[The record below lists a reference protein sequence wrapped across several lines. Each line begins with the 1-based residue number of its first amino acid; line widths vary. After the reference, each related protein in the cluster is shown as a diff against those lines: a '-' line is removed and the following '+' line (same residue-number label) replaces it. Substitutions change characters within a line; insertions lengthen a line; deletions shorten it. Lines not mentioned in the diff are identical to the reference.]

1 MASAERLTPTMED
14 HEKVNILM
22 VDDQPAKLLSYEVIL
37 EELGEN
43 LIKATSANEAL
54 EHLLRK
60 DIAIVLTDV
69 SMPDIDGFDLA
80 EMIRQHPRFQK
91 TAIIFISGVH
101 LSDVDRV
108 KGYRQG
114 AVDYITV
121 PVIPELLRAKVSI
134 FAELHRKRRQLEL
147 LNQQLEHR
155 VNERTRELKQRADL
169 LDLATEAIM
178 VRDPEGVIQFWN
190 SGAEELYGWP
200 REEVVGKRVDE
211 VITAKPH
218 NSNGTLQP
226 DLIDFGRWEGNLV
239 HATRDG
245 REIVVASRQAL
256 KTNGDGSGAIL
267 EINRDITATLQTEE
281 ALRRAERLAAMGRVA
296 GIIAHEINNP
306 LEAIINA
313 FYLLRDHPSLDEDAR
328 RFARLGEEELLRVAH
343 IVRQTLGFYRES
355 QHPVAIS
362 VPEILDN
369 VLELQARHFQ
379 LNRIEVEKL
388 YETDATLFG
397 FPMELKQVF
406 LNLIANAVQ
415 AMPAGGRLRLRVRDY
430 VNARTETQGI
440 CVYVGDTGAGI
451 DSEHAKQ
458 LFEPFFSTK
467 AAKGT
472 GLGLWISKGIVQKYE
487 GNIHFRSVRMA
498 RGAATCFRVFLPGQV
513 SAKAL
518 KARAVGSDGSSR
530 ANGDSRAS

>member
-1 MASAERLTPTMED
+1 
-14 HEKVNILM
+14 
-22 VDDQPAKLLSYEVIL
+22 
-37 EELGEN
+37 
-43 LIKATSANEAL
+43 
-54 EHLLRK
+54 
-60 DIAIVLTDV
+60 
-69 SMPDIDGFDLA
+69 
-80 EMIRQHPRFQK
+80 
-91 TAIIFISGVH
+91 
-101 LSDVDRV
+101 
-108 KGYRQG
+108 
-114 AVDYITV
+114 
-121 PVIPELLRAKVSI
+121 
-134 FAELHRKRRQLEL
+134 
-147 LNQQLEHR
+147 
-155 VNERTRELKQRADL
+155 
-169 LDLATEAIM
+169 M

-388 YETDATLFG
+388 YETDATLFVAKDSIL
-397 FPMELKQVF
+397 P
-406 LNLIANAVQ
+406 
-415 AMPAGGRLRLRVRDY
+415 LRLGWRY
-430 VNARTETQGI
+430 LLPA
-440 CVYVGDTGAGI
+440 
-451 DSEHAKQ
+451 
-458 LFEPFFSTK
+458 PFDVK
-467 AAKGT
+467 
-472 GLGLWISKGIVQKYE
+472 
-487 GNIHFRSVRMA
+487 R
-498 RGAATCFRVFLPGQV
+498 LPGNHYTMFHHHHV
-513 SAKAL
+513 AL
-518 KARAVGSDGSSR
+518 AQALAERYDRHNVT
-530 ANGDSRAS
+530 